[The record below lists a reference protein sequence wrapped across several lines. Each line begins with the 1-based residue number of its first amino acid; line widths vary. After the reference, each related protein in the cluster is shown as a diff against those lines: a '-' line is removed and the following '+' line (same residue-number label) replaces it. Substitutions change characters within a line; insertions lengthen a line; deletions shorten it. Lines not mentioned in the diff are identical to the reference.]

1 MRNLLLI
8 ATILFSGML
17 AKAQDIFFPTKKGT
31 VLEYKVY
38 DKNEKETG
46 MVRYTITDVTSSG
59 DNTYITYLLESVDAN
74 DKPIFKEEITISKR
88 GDKLFVDMS
97 KFLNKAAFKQG
108 GEIPGEIEI
117 SGNEM
122 EIPSN
127 LKLGDILPD
136 SNVEMALKMGFINL
150 KMSADVSDRKVE
162 AVENVTVEAGS
173 FDTYKLTST
182 VSAKALG
189 MKTST
194 SSAEWIA
201 KGVGMVKSESYD
213 KKGNVT
219 SHTELVSFKE

>member
-59 DNTYITYLLESVDAN
+59 DNTDITYLLESVDAN

>member
-59 DNTYITYLLESVDAN
+59 DNTDITYLLESVDAN
-74 DKPIFKEEITISKR
+74 DKPIIKEEITISKR

-150 KMSADVSDRKVE
+150 KMSADVSVRKVE

-173 FDTYKLTST
+173 FDSYKLTST

>member
-59 DNTYITYLLESVDAN
+59 DNTDITYLLESVDAN

-173 FDTYKLTST
+173 FDSYKLTST

>member
-59 DNTYITYLLESVDAN
+59 DNTDITYLLESVDAN
-74 DKPIFKEEITISKR
+74 NKPIIKEEITISKR